1 MRSSDL
7 VFLGVVVSVTSPHRI
22 TTRTNADG
30 SVTVSSTF
38 QPSPVRFSVA
48 RTFRGAATESITVV
62 SSATSCDFR
71 FVPGE
76 SWLIYA
82 SVRDGIVSTHKCTR
96 TRLQSEASQDLRY
109 LEGVERGEALGVV
122 SGEVLRRVTTPAGD
136 SVLKAVEDAMQIV
149 GVVGGRRFVT
159 SPDRWGPYQL
169 VLPPGNA
176 QIWVEREGVVVSA
189 GALVRV
195 TQGDVVPLRLIAEYE
210 NP

>member
-1 MRSSDL
+1 
-7 VFLGVVVSVTSPHRI
+7 
-22 TTRTNADG
+22 
-30 SVTVSSTF
+30 
-38 QPSPVRFSVA
+38 VRFSVA

-122 SGEVLRRVTTPAGD
+122 SGEVL
-136 SVLKAVEDAMQIV
+136 KAVEDAMQIV